1 VPRKV
6 WFRKKRTCRKGQ
18 ATEEAHTVTTS
29 GSLSQEGR
37 AGQLLKATNSSL
49 HPGELFHSGRS
60 ACLHIHGQDGEW
72 RSCRELNH
80 TGVKQEVTQSGSRQ
94 SPDKLKVGILQVPEA
109 AVPAVREPGAQQ
121 AG

>member
-1 VPRKV
+1 MPRKV
-6 WFRKKRTCRKGQ
+6 SFRKKGTCRKEQ
-18 ATEEAHTVTTS
+18 TTEEDHSVTTS
-29 GSLSQEGR
+29 GSLSQEGQ
-37 AGQLLKATNSSL
+37 AGWLLKAMNSSL
-49 HPGELFHSGRS
+49 HSGKLFHSGRS

-72 RSCRELNH
+72 QSCRGLSH
-80 TGVKQEVTQSGSRQ
+80 TDVKQEVTQSGSRQ